1 MQENEGEGDAGG
13 EVYAYARNLPLSG
26 LALTARRATGLRT
39 PENLFACARGCEPA
53 RDARARLR
61 VRALQPFMF
70 LFQTTFT
77 HDSPCLPGSAG
88 RFTCRPPRHTK
99 SSIDASSATR
109 SCSEYN
115 ASSITS
121 LIGQWS
127 RKERIR
133 HRRAMEANGQ
143 FRSSQ
148 ERRSGVRSSARL
160 IGHSYYQANQAQRA
174 GVCIRP

>member
-1 MQENEGEGDAGG
+1 MSSLLTKTLGNKCNTCAAFSVVSPDAQENEGEGDAGG
-13 EVYAYARNLPLSG
+13 KVYAYARNLLLSG
-26 LALTARRATGLRT
+26 LALTALRATGLRT
-39 PENLFACARGCEPA
+39 PESVFACARSCELA
-53 RDARARLR
+53 RDDAQARVR
-61 VRALQPFMF
+61 VRAVQLIVF

-121 LIGQWS
+121 LIGQWTE
-127 RKERIR
+127 KEKIK
-133 HRRAMEANGQ
+133 HRRPIEAVQ
-143 FRSSQ
+143 FRIS
-148 ERRSGVRSSARL
+148 
-160 IGHSYYQANQAQRA
+160 
-174 GVCIRP
+174 